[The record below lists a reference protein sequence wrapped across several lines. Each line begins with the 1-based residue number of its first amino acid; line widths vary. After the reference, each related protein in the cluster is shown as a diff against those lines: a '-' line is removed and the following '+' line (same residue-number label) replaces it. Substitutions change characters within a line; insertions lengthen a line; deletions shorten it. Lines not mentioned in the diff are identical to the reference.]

1 MQLTTG
7 VVIGKKMRIT
17 YDSNGNIE
25 YIGLATPGTDDKDSG
40 WQIIKFVYD
49 ASQNLTHIL
58 YAEGNTKYDK
68 VFSNRQSYSYS

>member
-7 VVIGKKMRIT
+7 VVVGKKTRIA

-25 YIGLATPGTDDKDSG
+25 YIGLATPGTDDDDPG

-49 ASQNLTHIL
+49 ANQNLTHIL

-68 VFSNRQSYSYS
+68 VFGDRESYTYS